1 MTESEPE
8 EHTMSTEDDR
18 KAKQILA
25 AFEPLAGMGEKATP
39 GPWRHEADIDA
50 PLDRPSILVYG
61 SRPVDRSAADRADVR
76 AMPATDQKVA
86 YVYTPTVPAGP
97 RGGQKCT
104 AATVCEA
111 TANARLIAAAPD
123 LLAACKALA
132 SIPVELFSTGNGP
145 GKDPKATIHSW
156 CMRSGETIELR
167 VEHVLAARAAIARA
181 TK

>member
-123 LLAACKALA
+123 LLAACDFALGVLIGCCIPAGGCDDKAEILLA
-132 SIPVELFSTGNGP
+132 QQKL
-145 GKDPKATIHSW
+145 H
-156 CMRSGETIELR
+156 
-167 VEHVLAARAAIARA
+167 AAIARA